1 MSGRTPRPSADARGP
16 AIPAPEPVDY
26 SDELTK
32 EQIDALREFAP
43 QDESKMGALVH
54 EFTWKR

>member
-1 MSGRTPRPSADARGP
+1 MSGRTPRPNADAIGP
-16 AIPAPEPVDY
+16 AMPTPTPADY

-32 EQIDALREFAP
+32 EQIDALRELAP

-54 EFTWKR
+54 ELCW